1 MCNVT
6 TVIPIS
12 TIIIENTNEKCVNRM
27 TETHVGMD
35 SEITAFNLG
44 RCWTAKKRIGFNYI
58 LH

>member
-12 TIIIENTNEKCVNRM
+12 TIIIENTNEKSVNRM

-44 RCWTAKKRIGFNYI
+44 RC
-58 LH
+58 